1 MRRAAVSEQ
10 STAKRGRGAPHRGD
24 RAGGNVV
31 TRFFSA
37 VGLFIAQILDEM
49 RKVVRPTR
57 EELVTYTLVVITFV
71 TVIMLLV
78 FGLDSLITRL
88 VFWVFAGS

>member
-1 MRRAAVSEQ
+1 MSEQ
-10 STAKRGRGAPHRGD
+10 STARRGSGARQ
-24 RAGGNVV
+24 GGNGGQGNIIG
-31 TRFFSA
+31 RFFSA
-37 VGLFIAQILDEM
+37 IGLFISQILDEL

-57 EELVTYTLVVITFV
+57 EELTTYTLVVIAFV
-71 TVIMLLV
+71 SVIMLLV

>member
-1 MRRAAVSEQ
+1 MSEQ
-10 STAKRGRGAPHRGD
+10 STARRGSGARQGGHRGQ
-24 RAGGNVV
+24 GNVV
-31 TRFFSA
+31 SRFFSA
-37 VGLFIAQILDEM
+37 IGLFVSQILDEL

-57 EELVTYTLVVITFV
+57 EELTTYTLVVIAFV
-71 TVIMLLV
+71 SVIMLLV

>member
-1 MRRAAVSEQ
+1 MSEQ
-10 STAKRGRGAPHRGD
+10 STARRGSGAHQGGNRGQ
-24 RAGGNVV
+24 GNVV
-31 TRFFSA
+31 SRFFSA
-37 VGLFIAQILDEM
+37 VGLFISQILDEL

-57 EELVTYTLVVITFV
+57 DELTTYTLVVIVFV
-71 TVIMLLV
+71 SFIMLLV

>member
-1 MRRAAVSEQ
+1 MSEQ
-10 STAKRGRGAPHRGD
+10 STARRGSGARRGGD
-24 RAGGNVV
+24 HDQGNVV
-31 TRFFSA
+31 TRFFAA
-37 VGLFIAQILDEM
+37 VGLFISQILDEL

-57 EELVTYTLVVITFV
+57 EELTTYTLVVIAFV
-71 TVIMLLV
+71 IVIMLLV